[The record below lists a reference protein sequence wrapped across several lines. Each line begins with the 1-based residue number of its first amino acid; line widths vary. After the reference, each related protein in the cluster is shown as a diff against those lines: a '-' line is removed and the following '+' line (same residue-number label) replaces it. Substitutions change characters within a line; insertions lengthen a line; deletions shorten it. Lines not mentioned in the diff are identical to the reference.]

1 MINVDKKLITI
12 LGIILVLSAAYVIIQ
27 KAILRQAPAPASFEA
42 QRAFNDVAEQMAL
55 GPRTPGSAAHAEVIK
70 YIQSELQSAGW
81 KVTLQE
87 TTLQDHPIQNILA
100 FRNPATGP
108 VTILGAHYDSR
119 LKADRDADSFLA
131 TLPVPGAN
139 DGASG
144 VAVLLELARVMPVS
158 SSQNVWLVFF
168 DAEDQGDLPGWNW
181 ILGSRAFVAGL
192 TQPVKQAVIID
203 MIGDKNLN
211 IYREKSSTPGLVDV
225 LWSAADT
232 LGYAQYFINSD
243 KYSILDDHTPFLEA
257 GIPAVDIIDFDY
269 PYWHTA
275 ADLEDKVS
283 PDSLKIVGDTLLAWL
298 NTR

>member
-225 LWSAADT
+225 LWSAADN

-257 GIPAVDIIDFDY
+257 GIPAVNIIDFDY

>member
-225 LWSAADT
+225 LWSAADN